1 MNPNNADLFR
11 IRSND
16 ISPSQGKILISEPFL
31 CDEIF
36 GRSVILLIEHSDDG
50 SMGLVLNK
58 KHPLLLNEVIK
69 EFQYLEDIPLYRG
82 GPVANDTLFFLHT
95 IPNIPGALQVDTN
108 LYLNGD
114 FNSIKKYI
122 LQGNDFIDKIRF
134 FVGYSGWDEE
144 QLKHEIEENTW
155 IVGQENYNCL
165 LNIETS
171 EMWKEVL
178 CMQGGKYNTWARF
191 PQIPLMN

>member
-1 MNPNNADLFR
+1 M
-11 IRSND
+11 
-16 ISPSQGKILISEPFL
+16 
-31 CDEIF
+31 
-36 GRSVILLIEHSDDG
+36 
-50 SMGLVLNK
+50 
-58 KHPLLLNEVIK
+58 
-69 EFQYLEDIPLYRG
+69 
-82 GPVANDTLFFLHT
+82 
-95 IPNIPGALQVDTN
+95 
-108 LYLNGD
+108 
-114 FNSIKKYI
+114 
-122 LQGNDFIDKIRF
+122 
-134 FVGYSGWDEE
+134 GYSGWDEE